1 MKPHGCGYVEI
12 LGDPD
17 QRVTK
22 LGMGVGA
29 AMNSQ
34 IMMLEN
40 VDCMI
45 LADDGFTNWIDLQ
58 WCLDA
63 KVPCILCHHST
74 NEMEGMAGMVHY
86 LSKVFPDCRF
96 VKLDEGFQFTL
107 VEASAED

>member
-1 MKPHGCGYVEI
+1 MRNI
-12 LGDPD
+12 NS
-17 QRVTK
+17 
-22 LGMGVGA
+22 VG
-29 AMNSQ
+29 SVSYTHLDVYKRQ
-34 IMMLEN
+34 
-40 VDCMI
+40 
-45 LADDGFTNWIDLQ
+45 LQ